1 MIQAMADGGVLM
13 GLPSNVALNLAVQTV
28 AVSFEINFFSKI

>member
-13 GLPSNVALNLAVQTV
+13 GLTADVALSMATSTV
-28 AVSFEINFFSKI
+28 AVSLILIPF